1 MKAEVDFYLNVIQ
14 ILIFLTLA
22 GLEYY
27 TGKVVASIFMFIRN
41 REELYKHNL
50 SPTQLIAISFFV
62 AILLGGFLLALP
74 FSHGT
79 DKGVSLLD
87 AIFTATSA
95 LCVTGLTVV
104 DTGKDFSFTGQ
115 VIVMLLIQMGGFGII
130 TLGTI
135 VALISG
141 RRISFRER
149 LNLQAQINTLHVG
162 GVVNLLRRLVFLVV
176 IIEGL
181 GALLLFMPFYAKE
194 GAVRGA
200 FFALFHSISAFNNA
214 GFGLYS
220 DNLVQ
225 FVANPLVNFVIM
237 ALIILGGLGF
247 LVELDLIAM
256 FTDRRRVRRSLFLHT
271 KIVLLSTVILIAVG
285 TAIILLFE
293 WNNPKTIGNE
303 SIAVKLL
310 ASLFQSVT
318 PRTAGFNTI
327 DYSQMYDG
335 TLAFTMLLMFIGGSP
350 GSTAG
355 GIKTVTFFVLIGS
368 AWSVARGHGEL
379 VAFGRK
385 IDYANVA
392 RAGSVAFLSVMLVGG
407 MVTLLGFI
415 DHDIAFYRLAFEAVS
430 AFGTVGLSTGIT
442 SSLEPG
448 SKIILILLMYLGRIG
463 PMTFALAL
471 IESTAQKRIEHP
483 TEDILIG

>member
-1 MKAEVDFYLNVIQ
+1 
-14 ILIFLTLA
+14 
-22 GLEYY
+22 
-27 TGKVVASIFMFIRN
+27 
-41 REELYKHNL
+41 
-50 SPTQLIAISFFV
+50 
-62 AILLGGFLLALP
+62 
-74 FSHGT
+74 
-79 DKGVSLLD
+79 
-87 AIFTATSA
+87 
-95 LCVTGLTVV
+95 
-104 DTGKDFSFTGQ
+104 
-115 VIVMLLIQMGGFGII
+115 
-130 TLGTI
+130 
-135 VALISG
+135 
-141 RRISFRER
+141 
-149 LNLQAQINTLHVG
+149 
-162 GVVNLLRRLVFLVV
+162 
-176 IIEGL
+176 
-181 GALLLFMPFYAKE
+181 MPFYAKE
-194 GAVRGA
+194 GATRGI
-200 FFALFHSISAFNNA
+200 FFAIFHSISAFNNA

-237 ALIILGGLGF
+237 SLIILGGLGF
-247 LVELDLIAM
+247 LVELDIIAM
-256 FTDRRRVRRSLFLHT
+256 YRERRSIRRSLFLHT
-271 KIVLLSTVILIAVG
+271 KIVLLSTAILIVVGAAV
-285 TAIILLFE
+285 ILLFE
-293 WNNPKTIGNE
+293 WNNPKTIGDE
-303 SIAVKLL
+303 SIPVKIL

-415 DHDIAFYRLAFEAVS
+415 DHDVAFYRLAFEAVS

-442 SSLEPG
+442 SSLAPG